1 MLHPVL
7 DMNWFSDLRWL
18 DLEFGQNSVAE
29 YIRVLLILLSLVF
42 LRRFVSV
49 LLSRLLFKL
58 IRKRPES
65 TAVRTFESLL
75 AKPLE
80 WLLTLSVVY
89 FSFIQLDLP
98 SVWHLESAD
107 KPGFLMALSKGYKL
121 TLVAA
126 FTFLVLRFVDFF
138 AIEFLDRYEE
148 KEGLIDKQ
156 LLPFVKELLKIFI
169 VIVAFFFSLGFVFDL
184 NIGNIIAGLGLGGL
198 AFALAAKESLENL
211 FASFT
216 IFLDKP
222 FVVGDLVTVD
232 NMTGT
237 VERVGFRSTRIRT
250 LEKSFLTLPNKAMID
265 NALDNLSLRTH
276 RRSDF
281 VLALEYET
289 PQARLES
296 FMEKIRQILGQH
308 EKCSQEEIVV
318 RFVEFGESSLNVRVV
333 YYALTQEFVEFQ
345 RIREEINLRILEAA
359 REIGVSFAFPNRTVW
374 VRGDAP
380 KT

>member
-296 FMEKIRQILGQH
+296 FMEKIRQILAQH

-359 REIGVSFAFPNRTVW
+359 RESGVSFAFPNRTVW